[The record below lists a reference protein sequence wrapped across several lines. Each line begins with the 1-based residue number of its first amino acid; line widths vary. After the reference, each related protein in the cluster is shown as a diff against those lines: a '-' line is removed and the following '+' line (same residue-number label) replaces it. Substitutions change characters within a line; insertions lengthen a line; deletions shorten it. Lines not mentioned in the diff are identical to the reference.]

1 MFEVT
6 DKAVEMIQD
15 FLKNRSEEHI
25 IRIMMNEGG

>member
-6 DKAVEMIQD
+6 EKAVEMIQD
-15 FLKNRSEEHI
+15 FLKDRTEEHI